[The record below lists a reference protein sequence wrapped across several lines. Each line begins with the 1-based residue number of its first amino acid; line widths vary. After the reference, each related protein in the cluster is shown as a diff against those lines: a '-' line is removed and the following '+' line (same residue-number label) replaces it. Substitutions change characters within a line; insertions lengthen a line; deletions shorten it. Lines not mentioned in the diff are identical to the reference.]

1 MIVNLIFYRKAG
13 YTLRSFG
20 VSITGEGQSNRFV
33 MIAKTILLALA
44 VIAATYSI
52 VFISVGVLNT
62 DYRFFELGIN
72 TFTVH
77 KFSHFPPYM
86 IFWFVWAAGVTLA
99 VNTNFREG
107 ISEKFAMTV
116 TVLVNCIGLGILII
130 PYFVTFYQAGTPGS
144 DLALLSIIRLFPMIP
159 CMAIATILARRL
171 YKKTANIWVA
181 ALIIGLLIGLITLAN
196 SAVTYYFV
204 MV

>member
-1 MIVNLIFYRKAG
+1 
-13 YTLRSFG
+13 
-20 VSITGEGQSNRFV
+20 